1 MTDRSEIEALIQ
13 EAEES
18 MAADNW
24 EGAREIYKQVVSQDP
39 NDVDVRERVLAAAKR
54 ALDFQVIIGQD
65 MALAELFVANGEA
78 DKAIDSYKDIL
89 NLEKLAQSQ
98 GITGNKLANIQALV
112 AQVKP
117 EIFAKTGI
125 IYLNEGRHTEAIKW
139 LRPSLDLDP
148 SRWDTHMAVGRGLRV
163 DNKSK

>member
-39 NDVDVRERVLAAAKR
+39 NDVDVRERVLAAAKK

-98 GITGNKLANIQALV
+98 GITGNKLANI
-112 AQVKP
+112 
-117 EIFAKTGI
+117 
-125 IYLNEGRHTEAIKW
+125 
-139 LRPSLDLDP
+139 
-148 SRWDTHMAVGRGLRV
+148 
-163 DNKSK
+163 

>member
-39 NDVDVRERVLAAAKR
+39 NDVDVRERVLAAAKK

-65 MALAELFVANGEA
+65 MALAE
-78 DKAIDSYKDIL
+78 
-89 NLEKLAQSQ
+89 
-98 GITGNKLANIQALV
+98 
-112 AQVKP
+112 
-117 EIFAKTGI
+117 
-125 IYLNEGRHTEAIKW
+125 
-139 LRPSLDLDP
+139 
-148 SRWDTHMAVGRGLRV
+148 
-163 DNKSK
+163 